1 MNMSRRIRRVIA
13 VGIVT
18 LLAALFLKVVIS
30 SQVEIHVI
38 VLESMEIHISIE
50 R

>member
-1 MNMSRRIRRVIA
+1 MNVPRRFRRVIA

-18 LLAALFLKVVIS
+18 LLTALFLKVVIC
-30 SQVEIHVI
+30 SQVEIRVI
-38 VLESMEIHISIE
+38 VPESMEIHISIE

>member
-1 MNMSRRIRRVIA
+1 MNISRRFRRVIA

-38 VLESMEIHISIE
+38 VPESMEIHISIE
-50 R
+50 K